1 MRRADGFTLMEVLV
15 ASMIVGIIG
24 VAFASFYL
32 AMVNSFSWASSET
45 VLQRQGGLALE
56 TIARQARR
64 ASTIATGCAPAGSLG
79 DSLQLTVVA
88 PLSGAGTY
96 CYYAGTGTNGATTG
110 ALCERFTPAAGG
122 ASACRDLLGE
132 GQGALA
138 RKTLQSSLTVIRQSS
153 PANPACP
160 RRSVAGQ
167 PAGVALAVNDY
178 CLILTTPASAPGIEV
193 AFAISD
199 GLAIRTFAATVNRR
213 N

>member
-1 MRRADGFTLMEVLV
+1 MRRAGGFTLIEVLV
-15 ASMIVGIIG
+15 AAMLVGIIG

-32 AMVNSFSWASSET
+32 AMVNSFSWTSSEN
-45 VLQRQGGLALE
+45 VLQRQGGLALD

-79 DSLQLTVVA
+79 DSLQLTVTA

-96 CYYAGTGTNGATTG
+96 CYYAGTGGNGAATG

-122 ASACRDLLGE
+122 ASGCRDLLGE
-132 GQGALA
+132 GQGGLL
-138 RKTLQSSLTVIRQSS
+138 RKTLQSQLTVIRQTS
-153 PANPACP
+153 PAHPACP
-160 RRSVAGQ
+160 RRSAAGV

-178 CLILTTPASAPGIEV
+178 CLILTTPTTAPGIEV
-193 AFAISD
+193 AFAITD
-199 GLAIRTFAATVNRR
+199 GLAVRTFAATFNRR

>member
-1 MRRADGFTLMEVLV
+1 MRRPGGFTLIEVLV

-32 AMVNSFSWASSET
+32 AMVNSFSWTSSEN

-64 ASTIATGCAPAGSLG
+64 ASSISTGCAPGGSLG
-79 DSLQLTVVA
+79 DSLQLTVAA

-96 CYYAGTGTNGATTG
+96 CYYAGTGANGATTG

-132 GQGALA
+132 GQGGLI
-138 RKTLQSSLTVIRQSS
+138 RKTVQARLEVIRQSS

-160 RRSVAGQ
+160 RRSMAGQ

-178 CLILTTPASAPGIEV
+178 CLILTTPAAAPGIEV

-199 GLAIRTFAATVNRR
+199 GLAVRTFAATVNRR